1 MPFDNVSE
9 FALIKLLKAEHPGFL
24 GQGPSAKLLFL
35 EELKKRNKEETKIH
49 EYSSTS
55 ETNDDCDGFSLI
67 SMTRIEKYRWL
78 PTTQTSK
85 VHVVH

>member
-9 FALIKLLKAEHPGFL
+9 FALIKFLKAEHPGFL

-49 EYSSTS
+49 EYSST
-55 ETNDDCDGFSLI
+55 NDDCDGFSLI
-67 SMTRIEKYRWL
+67 SMTRIEKYR
-78 PTTQTSK
+78 
-85 VHVVH
+85 